1 MNIEY
6 QLLMIE
12 NNKQL
17 KKFYSIWSVTA
28 SKLIK
33 KYAQDNSIQWYNTKW
48 RQKSKDIP
56 FYIRTKAPKSF
67 KGNIWFAS
75 RPVNYAFK
83 NGVGKFK
90 PRKKLPRK
98 AKNIKPVFAYGRW
111 FKPKS
116 YSPDI
121 TINNN
126 LTNVPSGARVF
137 ASKSTS
143 KTKFKRPLL
152 WYVKD
157 NKVKPV
163 TLNEQMSDILIRDDA
178 IYGLINEAFNTTVKE
193 GKYV

>member
-1 MNIEY
+1 MNVEY

-83 NGVGKFK
+83 NGVSKFK

-98 AKNIKPVFAYGRW
+98 AKDIKPVFAYGRW
-111 FKPKS
+111 FRPKS

-126 LTNVPSGARVF
+126 LTNVPSGARIF
-137 ASKSTS
+137 ASKSTR
-143 KTKFKRPLL
+143 KAKFKRPLL

-157 NKVKPV
+157 DKIKPV
-163 TLNEQMSDILIRDDA
+163 MLNEQMSDILIRDDT

-193 GKYV
+193 GKYL